1 MDVRTISEVRE
12 PGQWRTVEEQEVMVI
27 REVETTVDVVMRGAD
42 VIVGEDVRIEPEED
56 VGEDPNVEEEVM
68 VVLEYGMGD
77 VDGV

>member
-1 MDVRTISEVRE
+1 VDVRTISEVRE